1 MHLDDNVS
9 KVVRMS
15 PNCIEYDKGMD
26 FKSKKDF
33 IDLGALVQTAALRR
47 I

>member
-1 MHLDDNVS
+1 MNL
-9 KVVRMS
+9 S
-15 PNCIEYDKGMD
+15 PDCIEYDKGMD